1 MKNSNNNSIFSIFN
15 EENRSQRVTWL
26 LIGIVALSLADLT
39 LTSMY
44 LTSVGMTEGN
54 PIAAWLITQTNSLW
68 VLALYKGVTVAT
80 CVTLLYYMRT
90 SRQGE
95 LAAWC
100 SMLIMTAL
108 SIWWNQYALYSP
120 SFPVSEDQIV
130 MVQEESPALLFPQR
144 QRHAPTLIQ

>member
-1 MKNSNNNSIFSIFN
+1 MKNTQNNTIFSIFSDAK
-15 EENRSQRVTWL
+15 RSLRVMWL
-26 LIGIVALSLADLT
+26 LVGIVALSLADLT
-39 LTSMY
+39 LTTMY

-54 PIAAWLITQTNSLW
+54 PIAAWLLTQTNSLW

-80 CVTLLYYMRT
+80 CVTLLYYMRN

-108 SIWWNQYALYSP
+108 SVWWNQYALYQP
-120 SFPVSEDQIV
+120 SFPPSEDQIV
-130 MVQEESPALLFPQR
+130 MAQDEPSVIISPQGQHR
-144 QRHAPTLIQ
+144 SHTLIQ

>member
-1 MKNSNNNSIFSIFN
+1 
-15 EENRSQRVTWL
+15 
-26 LIGIVALSLADLT
+26 
-39 LTSMY
+39 MY

-54 PIAAWLITQTNSLW
+54 PIAAWLLTQTNSLW

-80 CVTLLYYMRT
+80 CVTLLYYMRN

-108 SIWWNQYALYSP
+108 SVWWNQYALYQP
-120 SFPVSEDQIV
+120 SFPPSEDQIV
-130 MVQEESPALLFPQR
+130 MAQDEPSVIISPQGQHR
-144 QRHAPTLIQ
+144 SHTLIQ

>member
-1 MKNSNNNSIFSIFN
+1 MKNTQNNTIFSIFSDAK
-15 EENRSQRVTWL
+15 RSQRVMWL
-26 LIGIVALSLADLT
+26 LVGIVALSLADLT
-39 LTSMY
+39 LTTMY

-54 PIAAWLITQTNSLW
+54 PIAAWLLTQTNSLW

-80 CVTLLYYMRT
+80 CVTLLYYMRN

-108 SIWWNQYALYSP
+108 SVWWNQYALYQP
-120 SFPVSEDQIV
+120 SFPPSEDQIV
-130 MVQEESPALLFPQR
+130 MAQDEPSVIISPQGQHR
-144 QRHAPTLIQ
+144 SHTLIQ